1 MLQGFPGSRVPG
13 VWDCGIVGPGRRK
26 NAGGGTYLPHLTFT
40 HAQPSTLLAR
50 ILTLARYP
58 PVPSAPVPSSGAGT
72 GHKSRAHGIAGAP
85 QVYVL
90 AHYARTRRTPARA
103 LARVLAPAHGRSCPR
118 IMRART
124 RGGARLPG
132 GGFLYM
138 NPSRKIL

>member
-1 MLQGFPGSRVPG
+1 MGL
-13 VWDCGIVGPGRRK
+13 WDCGTWEEEERGRR
-26 NAGGGTYLPHLTFT
+26 NLSSTFNL
-40 HAQPSTLLAR
+40 HARATLDPTGENP
-50 ILTLARYP
+50 LTLARYP